1 MSSTRARTFLQMR
14 PSAGSWARMSQEN
27 VEVVRR
33 VVEAFNRRDWVA
45 WEAHWHREAEWHH
58 PPEAPGSGVHH
69 GTRAFSGIRGLPGR
83 CRGAGDVGDRVV
95 VVTTQHV
102 IPKGGGQQE
111 INVRFAEVWTV
122 RDGLLVERHS
132 DSTKEEALEAV
143 GLQDQISLE

>member
-14 PSAGSWARMSQEN
+14 PSAGSLGAHVAGERGSGTS
-27 VEVVRR
+27 